1 LGGLSNEP
9 NRSYYSDPKDPYET
23 NYIGGGLPPIETSCG
38 WLLIYHGVNETATG
52 KVYHAKAALFH
63 LENLKWNYQDCLSL
77 FTNKKMGKE
86 GVVNNVVFPTG
97 HALFGDDLYIYY
109 GAADM
114 HAVAKVSLTE
124 LLDELKNNH
133 KYNST
138 MRLEKGLKCS

>member
-1 LGGLSNEP
+1 MNLTDHIIL
-9 NRSYYSDPKDPYET
+9 DPKDPYET

-63 LENLKWNYQDCLSL
+63 LEKPEMELSRLPL
-77 FTNKKMGKE
+77 FSPTKMGKE

-114 HAVAKVSLTE
+114 HIAVAKVSLT
-124 LLDELKNNH
+124 NA
-133 KYNST
+133 
-138 MRLEKGLKCS
+138 

>member
-1 LGGLSNEP
+1 MELS
-9 NRSYYSDPKDPYET
+9 RLPY
-23 NYIGGGLPPIETSCG
+23 P
-38 WLLIYHGVNETATG
+38 
-52 KVYHAKAALFH
+52 LFSPTK
-63 LENLKWNYQDCLSL
+63 KWE
-77 FTNKKMGKE
+77 KE

-114 HAVAKVSLTE
+114 HIAVAKVSLTN
-124 LLDELKNNH
+124 ELKNNH